1 MHKYM
6 VIDVSIEHLDDD
18 AAFVVAQRH
27 VVGASQATHTPHAL
41 HAVVQRAL
49 QTVRTRVPDAHSA
62 YRTRETIGFFQNCD
76 CVLTFFFC
84 YM

>member
-1 MHKYM
+1 MQHVQTEILSNTVETHQSLTLMHKYI

-27 VVGASQATHTPHAL
+27 VVGASQATHTPHTL

-49 QTVRTRVPDAHSA
+49 QTVCTRVPDTHSA
-62 YRTRETIGFFQNCD
+62 
-76 CVLTFFFC
+76 
-84 YM
+84 